1 MVALD
6 EAATSLTK
14 FHKIDTVNLT
24 STIIFKF
31 LSGELV
37 DRISAACE
45 QPLTDEEKNA
55 FSMDYHAGWWE
66 TSMMLWLHPEL
77 VDASYRDLPDALV
90 PRWKLRPKTPLK
102 PPAGQGYL
110 GAPARARVDFAKASL
125 VVLREEAS
133 WVISEFLIGRIK
145 PSRFRSKLYNV
156 PLFWTNRLYWL
167 LGAIVVI
174 LFIIRML
181 TM

>member
-1 MVALD
+1 
-6 EAATSLTK
+6 
-14 FHKIDTVNLT
+14 
-24 STIIFKF
+24 
-31 LSGELV
+31 
-37 DRISAACE
+37 
-45 QPLTDEEKNA
+45 
-55 FSMDYHAGWWE
+55 
-66 TSMMLWLHPEL
+66 MMLWLHPEL

-145 PSRFRSKLYNV
+145 PSRFRSRLYNV

-174 LFIIRML
+174 LFIVRML